1 MNRTYILAA
10 AGVILALLA
19 IFVLVG
25 RTPTNV
31 EQRQSATV
39 PVGQQQSQS
48 LRQTD
53 EKGDTWVLESAG
65 GPSPTAPAG
74 PPIVVKTDAYRV
86 NERETSIGLILQGQ
100 AGEVYRPGATKNGA
114 RVPAPAFRIVN
125 EAGQVVAQG
134 NFSYG

>member
-19 IFVLVG
+19 IVVLVG
-25 RTPTNV
+25 RAPTNV

-39 PVGQQQSQS
+39 PVGQQQPQT
-48 LRQTD
+48 LRRTD

-65 GPSPTAPAG
+65 GLSPGAPAG

-86 NERETSIGLILQGQ
+86 SERETSIGLILQGQ
-100 AGEVYRPGATKNGA
+100 AGEVYRPGAAKNGA

-125 EAGQVVAQG
+125 EAGQVIAQG